1 MLTLCLSLIR
11 FRGHL
16 PKAGYDGTHGI
27 KQGWPPVH
35 VAHDRVVQLLQQAE
49 EVFTKRQRLGEDVI
63 AFAFAL
69 KSRALARL
77 GELLA
82 DLAKAKGG
90 TPYKSTR
97 SNSEQVERTATLTDL
112 GIDRKTSMVAQQL
125 AALPLA
131 TREAIAQ
138 REVTLSQ
145 AKREVK
151 AVDVTQRVSLPDAK
165 YRVLCADP
173 PWSYHDKA
181 DAGAVQA
188 GGAWGRGPLTA
199 PIVSSA

>member
-1 MLTLCLSLIR
+1 MAREARAQAVQYVSRQGGRRLSVDPTLEGAQQQRLGHAHIGYLIGRLSLIR

-35 VAHDRVVQLLQQAE
+35 VAHDRVVQRLQQAE

-125 AALPLA
+125 AAPLLA
-131 TREAIAQ
+131 TREAIA
-138 REVTLSQ
+138 
-145 AKREVK
+145 
-151 AVDVTQRVSLPDAK
+151 
-165 YRVLCADP
+165 
-173 PWSYHDKA
+173 
-181 DAGAVQA
+181 
-188 GGAWGRGPLTA
+188 
-199 PIVSSA
+199 